1 MDDTLEYK
9 QEYLRS
15 QILEKGYDADNFMAF
30 LQEKK
35 GEDGVDLSNWNINEL
50 KEAVSEFTSIYKPIE
65 DENGNIVNNN
75 NSNQDDN
82 IKNNNNNIIDNN
94 NYNDLEPVDMNLVRN
109 SHIKEYSLCNKTEV
123 TTLSTKKNIKITVGF
138 PEKNEG
144 GMLSKSFISYLV
156 NTQPFN
162 YEVRKR
168 YSDFAWLRSTLKKIY
183 INCVIPPIPKKN
195 YGDRFSDRLIGKR
208 MRFLE
213 NFLTDCVN
221 HPLLKHSE
229 LLFCFLSLTK
239 KEEIESKKKEYNKK
253 VSPFFVKNVKSLTG
267 EVKTKISNELE
278 TYFINIKDHS
288 DFIIENLQKLTKSFK
303 SLSNLF
309 DEVNNK
315 MNDISKICD
324 ELYNISKKYY
334 DKLETTESFKILS
347 ETMKDWGNIQK
358 NQSDLVNINLRE
370 FFRYIK
376 NEYKSL
382 NDMIS
387 HVENNKAYYNKYAKN
402 LHTKKENLFKTGDIN
417 KWDLNKNDNIDTIH
431 LTQNKDYAFQVMLPK
446 ETLTVE
452 NLKQFYGFYLNSS
465 ISEYERLKETNAKRY
480 QEKVTEFNNKLSNII
495 VNFHVSLADFLSNFD
510 QELQKKKID
519 FNEEEKLDVDSK
531 DIISKCVI
539 KGKNDVKEDKKNDK
553 NKNENK
559 NNENNNNNNNNNEIK
574 EKKDDKKNDKKKEDN
589 KKKK

>member
-9 QEYLRS
+9 QEFLRS

-50 KEAVSEFTSIYKPIE
+50 KDAVSEFTSIYKPIE
-65 DENGNIVNNN
+65 DGNNN
-75 NSNQDDN
+75 NENNNNYNQNDN
-82 IKNNNNNIIDNN
+82 VNNNNNIDNN
-94 NYNDLEPVDMNLVRN
+94 NYDDLEPVDMNLIKN
-109 SHIKEYSLCNKTEV
+109 AHIKEYSLCNKTEV
-123 TTLSTKKNIKITVGF
+123 TTLSTKKNIQITVGF

-168 YSDFAWLRSTLKKIY
+168 YSDFVWLRSTLKKIY

-195 YGDRFSDRLIGKR
+195 YGDRFSDKLIGKR
-208 MRFLE
+208 MRFLQ

-229 LLFCFLSLTK
+229 ILFCFLSLKK
-239 KEEIESKKKEYNKK
+239 KEEIELKKKEYNKK

-288 DFIIENLQKLTKSFK
+288 DFVVENLQKLTKSFK
-303 SLSNLF
+303 SLSILF
-309 DEVNNK
+309 DELNNK
-315 MNDISKICD
+315 MNEISKICD
-324 ELYNISKKYY
+324 DLYNINKKYY
-334 DKLETTESFKILS
+334 ENIETIESFKILS
-347 ETMKDWGNIQK
+347 ETIKDWGNIQK
-358 NQSDLVNINLRE
+358 NQSELVNINLRE

-382 NDMIS
+382 SEMLS
-387 HVENNKAYYNKYAKN
+387 LCETNKSYFNKYAKN
-402 LHTKKENLFKTGDIN
+402 LHTKKENLFKTGDVN
-417 KWDLNKNDNIDTIH
+417 KWDLNKKDSYDTIH

-446 ETLTVE
+446 ETLTLE

-465 ISEYERLKETNAKRY
+465 ISEYERLKEINAKRY
-480 QEKVTEFNNKLSNII
+480 QEKVTEFNTKLSNII

-510 QELQKKKID
+510 QELQKKKVD
-519 FNEEEKLDVDSK
+519 LNEEEKLDVDAK

-539 KGKNDVKEDKKNDK
+539 KGKNDNKEDKKND
-553 NKNENK
+553 NK
-559 NNENNNNNNNNNEIK
+559 NNNNNDNK
-574 EKKDDKKNDKKKEDN
+574 EKKNDEKKNDKKAKED
-589 KKKK
+589 KKKKK